1 MPVTAEC
8 TINTR
13 APPSTRLRVTWA
25 MLRQL
30 ASDETLVPPNFR
42 TIHAEGV
49 RVTDSLPRARLPA
62 AAAAEAVASYVDLRL
77 SWTSS

>member
-8 TINTR
+8 TISTR
-13 APPSTRLRVTWA
+13 APQRGGRGRLCA

-30 ASDETLVPPNFR
+30 ASEETLVPPNFR

-49 RVTDSLPRARLPA
+49 RVTEDFLAARA
-62 AAAAEAVASYVDLRL
+62 AAGLGEAASLVS
-77 SWTSS
+77 